1 MTAGAGS
8 SNFVNKSTNEQFSLS
23 YNLYAFFL
31 PGNVTFWN
39 SSLNLMHGLP
49 FISTNLKTHPN
60 AGCFWQV
67 TKWVPIPNVFIEWPC
82 EFSECNISSLISL
95 LATIVKL
102 WNQSTLNLK

>member
-1 MTAGAGS
+1 MITGAGS
-8 SNFVNKSTNEQFSLS
+8 SDFVNKSTNEQFSLS
-23 YNLYAFFL
+23 YNLYAFFF

-49 FISTNLKTHPN
+49 FTSTNLKTHPK
-60 AGCFWQV
+60 AGCFWHV

-82 EFSECNISSLISL
+82 EFNECRISSLISL

-102 WNQSTLNLK
+102 VNQSMLNLK